1 MSTKRSNELPRGAL
15 SDSELERLRKFLAK
29 IGNPDA
35 LTPEG
40 MDGLFCALIAGP
52 ELVSPSE
59 YMPVVFGG
67 ELSDESAFES
77 LEEANALLSLMM
89 RHWNAIVA
97 ELETDGVYEMLL
109 DEPDANGVHGRR
121 WARGFMRGVAMRKA
135 GWLKLFADENEGQLA
150 SIPMVAGEIDPKFP
164 ATPLSEEKAEQ
175 LVLYMGAGLG
185 RAYRHFKQ
193 QRRTV
198 QPESSTFRRDG
209 AKTGRNDPC
218 PCGSGAKFKKCCGA
232 GGSEELH

>member
-1 MSTKRSNELPRGAL
+1 MSTKRSNEPPRSAL
-15 SDSELERLRKFLAK
+15 SDSELERLKRFLTK
-29 IGNPDA
+29 VGKPDA
-35 LTPEG
+35 LTLEG
-40 MDGLFCALIAGP
+40 LDGLFCALIAGP
-52 ELVSPSE
+52 ELVPPSE

-77 LEEANALLSLMM
+77 LEEANVLLSLMM

-109 DEPDANGVHGRR
+109 DDADDHGVVGRQ

-135 GWLKLFADENEGQLA
+135 GWLELFADENEGQLA
-150 SIPMVAGEIDPKFP
+150 AIAIVAGEVDPTFP
-164 ATPLSEEKAEQ
+164 RAPLTAEKAEQ
-175 LVLYMGAGLG
+175 LVVYMGAGLG

-193 QRRTV
+193 QRGSAPRD
-198 QPESSTFRRDG
+198 SSTFRRDG

-218 PCGSGAKFKKCCGA
+218 PCGSGSKFKKCCGA